1 MDVQIIAPI
10 ERLTVQ
16 KSLKFVNSSLPIGH
30 LLTLAKMTAK
40 GQPYQIEGNGGHSG
54 QAVANHPVNSSNT
67 VKHNFVCGVSRKICE
82 GPKCRLPGF
91 ESAL

>member
-1 MDVQIIAPI
+1 VQIIGPI

-54 QAVANHPVNSSNT
+54 QAVAKHPVNSSNT

-82 GPKCRLPGF
+82 GPKCRLPGI